1 MSGTP
6 MATQASP
13 SARIC
18 NGSVSGT
25 PIATLASRARRAA
38 HMRATFIAELLAGG
52 SAVCLGRLGL
62 PVAIRR
68 GSCKKLGQIKV
79 LFPRDETGIRE
90 VAS

>member
-25 PIATLASRARRAA
+25 PTTTLASRARRAA

-52 SAVCLGRLGL
+52 SAVCLADLVCRLRFAEL
-62 PVAIRR
+62 VAKDKRFVSER
-68 GSCKKLGQIKV
+68 C
-79 LFPRDETGIRE
+79 DETGIRE